1 MKRILLAFAISL
13 GIIGAIKAEERSY
26 SIVFG
31 ADNASTTSLTK
42 LDLHRRH
49 KGRKKLCGEGYERR
63 QRLS

>member
-31 ADNASTTSLTK
+31 ADNALSLI
-42 LDLHRRH
+42 HI
-49 KGRKKLCGEGYERR
+49 
-63 QRLS
+63 